1 MKSRP
6 EIEASRQQLI
16 GELRA
21 QCRANAPGVALPPVR
36 ELAQQFALS
45 RSLVGEVVQSLAAEG
60 ILHARQGAG
69 IFVIRPPQ
77 GKCGVFLLV
86 GPANLSEN
94 TKQLL
99 PMKLGFE
106 ERVTQL
112 GGTSL
117 TLAYE
122 QVQHFLAHSAGLN
135 IEGIFNFVDESE
147 WPDHYEAVPSP
158 IPQVTSG
165 QLDEWNAQ
173 NSYSRHCDWITFDHE
188 DGGYQAT
195 RHLLE
200 LGHQHIAFLGLRS
213 PFEPKSVF
221 AWSRERQQGWKRAL
235 GEKGYRAENLAFNP
249 REGRLL
255 TIADQVE
262 AARQIAEE
270 MIPLVCQGQISA
282 LVAVNC
288 HAARGFFEACSA
300 AGVSHEQWP
309 AVICFGAAESTGDA
323 LSVMTEMRMPW
334 EELGREAANLLWSRR
349 SYAGEP
355 RQVLVPLRL
364 VSRLSCKANW
374 PIFPQSVTLSFQ
386 HI

>member
-1 MKSRP
+1 MKPRH

-16 GELRA
+16 GALRA
-21 QCRANAPGVALPPVR
+21 QCRANAPGAALSPVR
-36 ELAQQFALS
+36 ELAQQFKLS

-60 ILHARQGAG
+60 ILQARQGAG
-69 IFVIRPPQ
+69 IFVNRPPQ
-77 GKCGVFLLV
+77 GKSGLFLLI

-106 ERVTQL
+106 ERVTQI

-122 QVQHFLAHSAGLN
+122 QVHDFLAQSSGLN
-135 IEGIFNFVDESE
+135 IEGVFNFVDEARCPEYSE
-147 WPDHYEAVPSP
+147 EIPSP
-158 IPQVTSG
+158 IPQVTLGRLGEQGAPGGTSA
-165 QLDEWNAQ
+165 N
-173 NSYSRHCDWITFDHE
+173 RDWIAFDHE
-188 DGGYQAT
+188 DSGYQAT
-195 RHLLE
+195 RHLLD

-213 PFEPKSVF
+213 PFEPKTVLT
-221 AWSRERQQGWKRAL
+221 WSTERQHGWKRAL
-235 GEKGYRAENLAFNP
+235 AEQGYGAEMLAFNP
-249 REGRLL
+249 EEGRVLS
-255 TIADQVE
+255 IAEQVE
-262 AARQIAEE
+262 AARQIAKK
-270 MIPLVCQGQISA
+270 MIPLVRQGRISS

-288 HAARGFFEACSA
+288 HAARGFFQALSA

-334 EELGREAANLLWSRR
+334 EELGREAANLLRSRR
-349 SYAGEP
+349 GYTGQP

-374 PIFPQSVTLSFQ
+374 PIFPQSVTVALQ